1 MVQSWQRP
9 PRGPLRDSVI
19 KKPGS
24 LADPWPAPPGFSDEQ
39 WATFMRDGLL
49 VLEGSVD
56 PDEVARYRG
65 ALAECLA
72 EGPGY
77 RATRTHKLGKI
88 VERHRVFE
96 ELIDHRRHVGFAYDL
111 YGEQL
116 KMVQSEGFF
125 RPRGGVANEW
135 HFDGPRVVPFK
146 VFSPEIPLKLRIG
159 YWLTDLPQRGMGNF
173 VYIPG
178 SHRPGYTREH
188 VGSDRSPGEVALCV
202 PAGTVTVMNGD
213 IWHRVEENR
222 TDQPRENLFLT
233 YAPSWVTAYYDCDA
247 AWAQTLPRTRRII
260 MRPYQDEP
268 KSFIR
273 PPADDLPLFLDRDT
287 HFGEDPG
294 TDPRV
299 ERHKR
304 RRLTEFEKR
313 RQTGPTL

>member
-1 MVQSWQRP
+1 MVQSQKPSRAP
-9 PRGPLRDSVI
+9 LGNSTLEEPGPI
-19 KKPGS
+19 
-24 LADPWPAPPGFSDEQ
+24 ADPRPAPPGFSDEQ

-49 VLEGSVD
+49 VLEGSID
-56 PDEVARYRG
+56 PREVARYRT
-65 ALAECLA
+65 ALAECIA
-72 EGPGY
+72 EGPEY
-77 RATRTHKLGKI
+77 SATRTHKLGKI
-88 VERHRVFE
+88 VEHHPVFQ
-96 ELIDHRRHVGFAYDL
+96 ELIDHPRHVGFAYDL

-116 KMVQSEGFF
+116 KLVQSECFF

-146 VFSPEIPLKLRIG
+146 AYSPEIPLKLRIG

-178 SHRPGYTREH
+178 SHRPGYTDEH
-188 VGSDRSPGEVALCV
+188 VGSQSSPDEVALCV
-202 PAGTVTVMNGD
+202 PAGSVTVINGD

-222 TDQPRENLFLT
+222 TNQSRENLFLT
-233 YAPSWVTAYYDCDA
+233 YASSWVTSYYDCDA
-247 AWAQTLPRTRRII
+247 AWAHALPRTRRII

-287 HFGEDPG
+287 HLGEDPG
-294 TDPRV
+294 TDLRV

-313 RQTGPTL
+313 RQLSPAP

>member
-1 MVQSWQRP
+1 MGQSRQRP
-9 PRGPLRDSVI
+9 SREPLRDSALEE
-19 KKPGS
+19 PGP
-24 LADPWPAPPGFSDEQ
+24 LADSRPAPPGFSDEQ
-39 WATFMRDGLL
+39 WETFMRDGLL
-49 VLEGSVD
+49 VLEGSAD
-56 PDEVARYRG
+56 PSEVARYRG
-65 ALAECLA
+65 ALAECIA
-72 EGPGY
+72 EGPEY
-77 RATRTHKLGKI
+77 RATQTHKLGKI
-88 VERHRVFE
+88 VERHRVFQ
-96 ELIDHRRHVGFAYDL
+96 ELIDHPRHVGFAYDL

-116 KMVQSEGFF
+116 KMVQSECFF
-125 RPRGGVANEW
+125 RPRGGVANQW

-146 VFSPEIPLKLRIG
+146 AFSPEIPLKLRIG

-188 VGSDRSPGEVALCV
+188 VGRDSSPDEVALCI

-233 YAPSWVTAYYDCDA
+233 YAPSWLTAYYDCDS

-287 HFGEDPG
+287 HLEEDPG

-313 RQTGPTL
+313 RQAAPAP